1 MTDTVVPAENSPDEF
16 FQKLHDSSL
25 REALAGFDASS
36 VPGRNDTLWSSLQ
49 GLLRVEGGYSA
60 DDDAQAISR
69 FLLSTNEQ
77 GFLSGER
84 GSFPF
89 GMLVLVALPEDPE
102 LFQLLVDIDFD
113 FTAIFSARQGWC
125 WKVFVNSNRVGYLR
139 SFVEQVR
146 LRLADGG
153 VAEDEDAAEGA
164 SGDSDAFPSCT
175 ILPPGQLGPYYIA
188 GCTVETLD
196 VARELDIVFDAV
208 SCDCARDVLVWAA
221 SHGVMP
227 AKLAKIM
234 PDAPNYPTI
243 INVQT
248 RRSAEEFENGM
259 QAVSR
264 TLDAELIRAFL
275 DAGAPKSVDYAAAEQ
290 AGRSDLTA
298 YYDSLGIAPFPEEI
312 VDGSSFVR
320 DGSIR
325 IPGGVLRIGDGAF
338 ERVGSR
344 LGGQLDELVLPE
356 SLTAIDDYA
365 FAGIPIKHVVV
376 PPGVQRSSYASF
388 YGADLI
394 TVYNTIDPP
403 FKYHGDWRFELDLAS
418 GEQVRSKI
426 GWMGVR
432 PKRNYARCPAHSQLR
447 DFTVEV
453 KDAETDSVLYRIWL
467 PLATVKNAEIRCLY
481 LSNWDWNARFR
492 FEKLD
497 GYFERLPNKRIKMRV
512 ALDRLRWPVEL
523 KKKQRGV
530 YEEFLRGNIAL
541 AVQTCCDIDDLDELK
556 LVMSTCEIGSRMRPK
571 LVKYASESGCSK
583 ELVTLLEA
591 E

>member
-1 MTDTVVPAENSPDEF
+1 MAGASANVDNSSEEF
-16 FQKLHDSSL
+16 FRQLHDSSL
-25 REALAGFDASS
+25 RDALTGFDTSS
-36 VPGRNDTLWSSLQ
+36 IPGRNDMLWGALQ
-49 GLLRVEGGYSA
+49 ALLHVEGGYSIGV
-60 DDDAQAISR
+60 DARAVVS
-69 FLLSTNEQ
+69 FLLSAKEQ

-84 GSFPF
+84 ESSTF
-89 GMLVLVALPEDPE
+89 GMLILVALPEDPE
-102 LFQLLVDIDFD
+102 LFQLLVDVGFD
-113 FTAIFSARQGWC
+113 FTLIFSDRQGWC
-125 WKVFVNSNRVGYLR
+125 WKVFVNSNRIGYLR

-146 LRLADGG
+146 LRLVDGG
-153 VAEDEDAAEGA
+153 ASEDEDAAEEVSED
-164 SGDSDAFPSCT
+164 SGAFPPCT
-175 ILPPGQLGPYYIA
+175 ILSSGQLGPYYVA

-196 VARELDIVFDAV
+196 VARELGIVFDAV
-208 SCDCARDVLVWAA
+208 SCDCARDILVWAA
-221 SHGVMP
+221 SHAVMP

-243 INVQT
+243 INV
-248 RRSAEEFENGM
+248 RAWRSVEEFENGM

-264 TLDAELIRAFL
+264 TLDADLIRAFL
-275 DAGAPKSVDYAAAEQ
+275 DAGALRSVDYAAAEQ

-312 VDGSSFVR
+312 VDGSSYVR
-320 DGSIR
+320 DGSIC
-325 IPGGVLRIGDGAF
+325 IPDGILRIGDGAF
-338 ERVGSR
+338 EGMASR

-356 SLTAIDDYA
+356 SLTAIGAYA
-365 FAGIPIKHVVV
+365 FSGIPIKHAVV
-376 PPGVQRSSYASF
+376 PSGVKKSSCASF

-394 TVYNTIDPP
+394 TVYNTIDPS
-403 FKYHGDWRFELDLAS
+403 FEYRGDWRFELDLAS

-453 KDAETDSVLYRIWL
+453 KGADNDSVLYRIWM

-497 GYFERLPNKRIKMRV
+497 SYFDRLPNKRIKMRV

-523 KKKQRGV
+523 KKQRRGI
-530 YEEFLRGNIAL
+530 YEEFLRSNAAL

-556 LVMSTCEIGSRMRPK
+556 LVLSECEIGSRMRPK
-571 LVKYASESGCSK
+571 LVKYAKGSGCSK

-591 E
+591 D

>member
-1 MTDTVVPAENSPDEF
+1 MIEIYEPLGGSSDEF
-16 FQKLHDSSL
+16 FSRLRDSAL
-25 REALAGFDASS
+25 QDALASFDASS
-36 VPGRNDTLWSSLQ
+36 VPGRNDALWSTLQ
-49 GLLRVEGGYSA
+49 GLLHAEGGYSTG
-60 DDDAQAISR
+60 DDAEAVAS
-69 FLLSTNEQ
+69 FLLFAKDQ
-77 GFLSGER
+77 GLLSGEC
-84 GSFPF
+84 SSSSL

-102 LFQLLVDIDFD
+102 LFRLLVDIGFD
-113 FTAIFSARQGWC
+113 FAAILSGRQGWC
-125 WKVFVNSNRVGYLR
+125 WKVFVNANRAGYLR
-139 SFVEQVR
+139 SFAEQVR
-146 LRLADGG
+146 LQLAEGGASEDG
-153 VAEDEDAAEGA
+153 DAAEGT
-164 SGDSDAFPSCT
+164 SGDSGAFPPCT
-175 ILPPGQLGPYYIA
+175 ILSPGQLGPYCTA

-196 VARELDIVFDAV
+196 VACEAGITFDAV
-208 SCDCARDVLVWAA
+208 SCDCAPDVLAWAA
-221 SHGVMP
+221 AHGVMP

-243 INVQT
+243 INIQA

-264 TLDAELIRAFL
+264 TLDADLIRAFL

-298 YYDSLGIAPFPEEI
+298 YYDSLGIASFPEEI

-320 DGSIR
+320 DGSIC
-325 IPGGVLRIGDGAF
+325 IPDGVLRIGEGAF
-338 ERVGSR
+338 EGMASR
-344 LGGQLDELVLPE
+344 LGGRLDELVLPE
-356 SLTAIDDYA
+356 SLTAIDAYA
-365 FAGIPIKHVVV
+365 FSGIPVKHVVV
-376 PPGVQRSSYASF
+376 PSGVGRSSYASF

-403 FKYHGDWRFELDLAS
+403 LERFCGKRFELDLAS
-418 GEQVRSKI
+418 GEQVRSEI

-453 KDAETDSVLYRIWL
+453 KDAENGSVLYRIWL

-497 GYFERLPNKRIKMRV
+497 GYFERLPNKRVKMRV

-523 KKKQRGV
+523 KKKQRDAYG
-530 YEEFLRGNIAL
+530 EFLRSNIAL
-541 AVQTCCDIDDLDELK
+541 AVQTCCDIDDLDELR
-556 LVMSTCEIGSRMRPK
+556 LVLSECEIGSRMRPK
-571 LVKYASESGCSK
+571 LVKYAKESGCSK
-583 ELVTLLEA
+583 ELVTLLET

>member
-1 MTDTVVPAENSPDEF
+1 MTGTSAHVENSSEEF
-16 FQKLHDSSL
+16 FQQLHDSSL
-25 REALAGFDASS
+25 RDALAGFDTSS
-36 VPGRNDTLWSSLQ
+36 IPGRNDTLWGTLH

-60 DDDAQAISR
+60 GVDAQAVVG
-69 FLLSTNEQ
+69 FLLSAKEQ

-84 GSFPF
+84 ESSTF
-89 GMLVLVALPEDPE
+89 GMLILVALPEDPE
-102 LFQLLVDIDFD
+102 LFQLLVDVGFD
-113 FTAIFSARQGWC
+113 FTLIFSDQQGWC
-125 WKVFVNSNRVGYLR
+125 WKVFVNSNRIGYLR

-146 LRLADGG
+146 LRLVDGG
-153 VAEDEDAAEGA
+153 VAEDEDTAEEA
-164 SGDSDAFPSCT
+164 SVDSGILPPCT
-175 ILPPGQLGPYYIA
+175 ILSPGQLGPYYIA

-196 VARELDIVFDAV
+196 VAHELGIVFDAV
-208 SCDCARDVLVWAA
+208 SCDCARDILVWAA

-227 AKLAKIM
+227 AMLAKIM
-234 PDAPNYPTI
+234 PDASDYPTI
-243 INVQT
+243 INV
-248 RRSAEEFENGM
+248 RAWRSAEEFENGM
-259 QAVSR
+259 RAVSK
-264 TLDAELIRAFL
+264 TLDEVLIRAFL

-325 IPGGVLRIGDGAF
+325 IPEGVLSVGDGAF
-338 ERVGSR
+338 ERMGSR
-344 LGGQLDELVLPE
+344 LGGQLDKLILPE
-356 SLTAIDDYA
+356 SLTSIGDYA
-365 FAGIPIKHVVV
+365 FSGVSIKHVVI
-376 PPGVQRSSYASF
+376 PSGVQRSSYASF
-388 YGADLI
+388 YGTDLI
-394 TVYNTIDPP
+394 TVHNTIDPP
-403 FKYHGDWRFELDLAS
+403 FEYPGDGRFELDLSS

-432 PKRNYARCPAHSQLR
+432 PKRNFARCPAHSQLR

-453 KDAETDSVLYRIWL
+453 KDADNDSVLYRIWL

-497 GYFERLPNKRIKMRV
+497 SYFERLPNKRVKMRV

-523 KKKQRGV
+523 KKKQRDA
-530 YEEFLRGNIAL
+530 YEEFLRSNAAL

-556 LVMSTCEIGSRMRPK
+556 LVLSECEIGSRMGPK
-571 LVKYASESGCSK
+571 LVKYAKGSGCSK

-591 E
+591 D